1 MLVNAFILGC
11 FLVSSFS
18 FRRSFLFRACLACI
32 TTQVFETKPF
42 FVLLHK
48 ETLASL
54 VGYLS

>member
-18 FRRSFLFRACLACI
+18 FRRSLFRACLACI
-32 TTQVFETKPF
+32 TTQVFESKTF

-48 ETLASL
+48 EAMASL
-54 VGYLS
+54 VGYL